1 MIDAS
6 IEEMLTERKQ
16 KFLIPANIV
25 ANVLET
31 NNLYHAFL
39 VLTKNQYAKI
49 IVLDNDG
56 KYKGLLSLSMI
67 TDQMLETERVN
78 VNKLTHILVKDVM
91 QTDAVTVCDP
101 YDVENDLRLLTDNP
115 FLPVVADNGDF
126 TGTVTRREL
135 LKAVNRLVHNIDE
148 RYDITKKNETIQ

>member
-126 TGTVTRREL
+126 TGIVTRREL
-135 LKAVNRLVHNIDE
+135 LKAVNQLVHNIDE

>member
-6 IEEMLTERKQ
+6 INEMLTERKQ

-25 ANVLET
+25 ANVLES

-56 KYKGLLSLSMI
+56 KYKGLLSLAMV
-67 TDQMLETERVN
+67 TDQMLDTESIN
-78 VNKLTHILVKDVM
+78 VSKLTHILVGDVM
-91 QTDAVTVCDP
+91 QTDAITVEDP
-101 YDVENDLRLLTDNP
+101 YDVENDLRLLTNNP

-126 TGTVTRREL
+126 TGIVTRREL
-135 LKAVNRLVHNIDE
+135 LKAINRMVHNIDDQYE
-148 RYDITKKNETIQ
+148 ITKKWKY